1 MLTFHNSKLH
11 RVNHLCDELLS
22 FVYLT
27 LAFIFRKKRQTCF
40 PFISWVVSMS
50 HKLTLLSYFK
60 VCKQRKWSNL
70 ELRVESHPI
79 LHRFSLTSGVDWSKK
94 FAPPSRPITCKT
106 QTIRDALGSLLVFT
120 LISHWFLVIFFGFRF
135 IRRSSCIDEISHPCR
150 WPFS

>member
-27 LAFIFRKKRQTCF
+27 LAFIFRKKGKLVSPLFLESF
-40 PFISWVVSMS
+40 PWVINQRSWAILRSVNNW
-50 HKLTLLSYFK
+50 
-60 VCKQRKWSNL
+60 KWSNL

-79 LHRFSLTSGVDWSKK
+79 LHWFSLTSGVDWSKK